1 MFYFD
6 ANVFLFPQIYDP
18 NIEEA
23 AKAKEYLIALVE
35 GEIEGCTS
43 TLTWDEVIHVI
54 RKYSGFEACVA
65 AGRSFLSFPNLKIVN
80 VDLEITSIAQ
90 RIVEEFKVMPR
101 DSIHAACALKYCNG
115 EVISNDSDF
124 DAIEGIGRRF

>member
-6 ANVFLFPQIYDP
+6 ANVFLLPQIYDLD
-18 NIEEA
+18 IEEA
-23 AKAKEYLIALVE
+23 AKAKEYLTALAE
-35 GEIEGCTS
+35 GKIEGCTS

-54 RKYSGFEACVA
+54 RKYSSFEECVA
-65 AGRSFLSFPNLKIVN
+65 ARSFLSFPNLKIVN

-90 RIVEEFKVMPR
+90 RIVEEFKVLPR

-115 EVISNDSDF
+115 VIISNDSDF
-124 DAIEGIGRRF
+124 DAIKEVKRRF